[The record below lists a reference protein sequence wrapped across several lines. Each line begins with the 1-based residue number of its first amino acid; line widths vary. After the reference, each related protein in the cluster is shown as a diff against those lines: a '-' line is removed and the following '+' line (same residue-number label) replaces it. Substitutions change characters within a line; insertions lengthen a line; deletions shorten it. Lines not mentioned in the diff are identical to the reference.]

1 MDSREP
7 APIDIRAGG
16 ASLGDLQRRIS
27 IENTRATG
35 DMANP
40 KECDDVIFRRQ
51 AFQKVPHIP
60 FSGKVQPPG
69 WFIEIQHFGTAH
81 AGAVSAC
88 WWVCTFEFFHDI
100 SDGMRD
106 ARGQSSLA

>member
-35 DMANP
+35 GDMANP

-51 AFQKVPHIP
+51 AFQKVPHIA
-60 FSGKVQPPG
+60 FSGKVQPLVG
-69 WFIEIQHFGTAH
+69 
-81 AGAVSAC
+81 
-88 WWVCTFEFFHDI
+88 
-100 SDGMRD
+100 
-106 ARGQSSLA
+106 SSRYSTLGLLMPVL